1 MAIESRSAD
10 YRKVGRWGP
19 SGAAMGLPGGIAGL
33 KVSAGV
39 GLGAAHWVDA
49 TLLTYIDYTLRA
61 V

>member
-1 MAIESRSAD
+1 
-10 YRKVGRWGP
+10 
-19 SGAAMGLPGGIAGL
+19 MGLPGGIAGL